1 MEINLI
7 PNVSVFYS
15 RPGNSRKVGRP
26 VHEPVGLYPI
36 QFDLKFRLVISCGF
50 IPPEAKTFLK
60 CTRDQV
66 EHPKVIVT
74 ATSFTF
80 GREDLLPHIFK
91 QLIQQPLLKEI
102 LQNRILTKKNH
113 TNDRSHF

>member
-1 MEINLI
+1 MIA
-7 PNVSVFYS
+7 S
-15 RPGNSRKVGRP
+15 K
-26 VHEPVGLYPI
+26 
-36 QFDLKFRLVISCGF
+36 F
-50 IPPEAKTFLK
+50 IPSEAQAFLE

-66 EHPKVIVT
+66 EHPNVIVT

-102 LQNRILTKKNH
+102 LQKIY
-113 TNDRSHF
+113 F

>member
-1 MEINLI
+1 MEINRIL
-7 PNVSVFYS
+7 NVSTKTS
-15 RPGNSRKVGRP
+15 A
-26 VHEPVGLYPI
+26 GLD
-36 QFDLKFRLVISCGF
+36 QSSENATNDFLVISCDF

-102 LQNRILTKKNH
+102 FQNYHLRAPEQILVTNRKK
-113 TNDRSHF
+113 R

>member
-1 MEINLI
+1 MFFILGREI
-7 PNVSVFYS
+7 PAKSE
-15 RPGNSRKVGRP
+15 GRSTNRSASTQSK
-26 VHEPVGLYPI
+26 LS
-36 QFDLKFRLVISCGF
+36 LKFRLVISCGF